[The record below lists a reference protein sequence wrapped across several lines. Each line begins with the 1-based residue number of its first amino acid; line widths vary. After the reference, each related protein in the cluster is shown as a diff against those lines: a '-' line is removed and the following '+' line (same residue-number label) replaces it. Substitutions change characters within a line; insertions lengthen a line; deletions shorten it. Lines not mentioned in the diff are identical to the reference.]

1 MLEQKQVSDKKSG
14 IKFKKNIKTCSNTSI
29 NRKLTTYVVRT
40 IMNGSVRRGV
50 AYYFEIKKTSKLAQ
64 TNHLIGNSPPMLL
77 EQKWVSKKRSGI
89 LLF

>member
-1 MLEQKQVSDKKSG
+1 MA
-14 IKFKKNIKTCSNTSI
+14 
-29 NRKLTTYVVRT
+29 Y
-40 IMNGSVRRGV
+40 
-50 AYYFEIKKTSKLAQ
+50 YYFEKKTSKHAQ